1 MVKQCL
7 SFLKVEVEGTFHSF
21 DLRGNE
27 GIMSKEGMSDG
38 IVAEC
43 VFEKRDGCVVKDEVG
58 EFMGGERGVG
68 GRETV
73 IGG

>member
-1 MVKQCL
+1 
-7 SFLKVEVEGTFHSF
+7 
-21 DLRGNE
+21 
-27 GIMSKEGMSDG
+27 MSDG

-58 EFMGGERGVG
+58 EFMGGERG

-73 IGG
+73 VGG

>member
-1 MVKQCL
+1 MVKQHL
-7 SFLKVEVEGTFHSF
+7 SFLKVAVEGAFQSF
-21 DLRGNE
+21 DFRGNE
-27 GIMSKEGMSDG
+27 GIMSKVGMSDG
-38 IVAEC
+38 IVVEC